1 MLKINFLIINQKIV
15 CGKTVAV
22 FLKTSEDSLYLEDNK
37 RIEDINNTHTG
48 EDKKVHD
55 KLKQEEEFEKDKL
68 SDTPMEMQDI

>member
-37 RIEDINNTHTG
+37 RIEDINNTHIG
-48 EDKKVHD
+48 KDKKADD

>member
-48 EDKKVHD
+48 KDKKVHD